1 MKQIVEQANNLVKE
15 MQIIAD
21 NLEKYNP
28 GRCCKDKTPLGVI
41 QYDLA
46 CLGRELT
53 WLYSEIGKKIKN
65 DTILNK
71 DL

>member
-1 MKQIVEQANNLVKE
+1 MKQISEQANNLVKE

-21 NLEKYNP
+21 NLEEYNP
-28 GRCCKDKTPLGVI
+28 GRCCKDRTPLGVI

-53 WLYSEIGKKIKN
+53 YLYAEIGKKIKG
-65 DTILNK
+65 D
-71 DL
+71 

>member
-1 MKQIVEQANNLVKE
+1 MKQIAEQANNLVKE

-21 NLEKYNP
+21 NLAEYNP
-28 GRCCKDKTPLGVI
+28 GLCKDKTPLGVI

-53 WLYSEIGKKIKN
+53 WLYAEIGKRIK
-65 DTILNK
+65 K
-71 DL
+71 GE